1 MSARAGCARRL
12 VSPFLPT
19 LSHHCRTKLK
29 NKNTTIATMDSEN
42 LQQLVLQRRW
52 DDVEAR
58 VKTHPEELKL
68 TNIDSLNVLHLA
80 CCGNAPSATLR
91 TMLRQDASSGHD
103 VVLMTECYGRN
114 PLMYVCDGRGP
125 VSLVKD
131 FVECAPHCVSVTEDG
146 GWTPLHFLCVNTR
159 EHSDLTR
166 SMAELLLKAD
176 KSMVY
181 AMDIYGQ
188 TPLKLLCDQFES
200 LAAAQAAGQAG
211 DSDVFQQY
219 QDEFFQL
226 YQEDPR
232 SATGFAREIEYF
244 WSFACALVQSHCP
257 LPPKTPILHQFCSFP
272 RCPDMLLSFALKAYP
287 DQVTKCDLDGNTP
300 FHLAVLQRDSDLML
314 RLLACGTDALRIR
327 NNQGHL
333 PISLAFREPW
343 SQIHLMLLQHHP
355 GGLEAAGFADSLY
368 PQLVSGSSVT
378 PNTIFGILRS
388 KPVLSQR

>member
-1 MSARAGCARRL
+1 M
-12 VSPFLPT
+12 
-19 LSHHCRTKLK
+19 
-29 NKNTTIATMDSEN
+29 
-42 LQQLVLQRRW
+42 
-52 DDVEAR
+52 
-58 VKTHPEELKL
+58 KTHPEELKL
-68 TNIDSLNVLHLA
+68 TNNDSLNVLHLA

-91 TMLRQDASSGHD
+91 TMLRQDALSGHD

-176 KSMVY
+176 RSMVY
-181 AMDIYGQ
+181 ARDIYGQ

-226 YQEDPR
+226 YQEDP
-232 SATGFAREIEYF
+232 SYGTRELEYF
-244 WSFACALVQSHCP
+244 WSFACTLVQSHCP
-257 LPPKTPILHQFCSFP
+257 IPTKTPILHQFCSFP

-343 SQIHLMLLQHHP
+343 SEIHLVLLQHHP
-355 GGLEAAGFADSLY
+355 GGLEATGFADSLY
-368 PQLVSGSSVT
+368 PQLVSGNSMT
-378 PNTIFGILRS
+378 PNTIFGLLRS